1 MDLLELLVRV
11 AGWIFWLAGAAAV
24 GSAGASMLY
33 LALGDRDRAV
43 TLFKGSMAAILVAA
57 FGQNILLSVIA
68 SLGGWSTWS
77 AQAGQVA
84 GHPGAGTAIYV
95 MAFIL
100 LLLAAVNLAR
110 GHVAE
115 GGWMIIGSVLAL
127 AVVVFATQ
135 AFSTTVIQYGGG
147 PLLVEARTDK
157 LFYEPAPR
165 DGVILYVTVRASG
178 LAVDKVN
185 VTVDWGDGTRSKQEV
200 PVGKETIICAPPPS
214 SILGGT
220 CWKKLYYVSGDEAQ
234 RGTFFTINV
243 NATYKNLLRGGN
255 SVVVYVRELPGLPF
269 PFSGLSSYVNTVLS
283 TISGGMLDANK
294 LLYSPVFKLDGPEGA
309 WYSRVLTLAV
319 MVLPVF
325 MLFRIAP
332 GLAYDPGRAI
342 VDGFRDA
349 ALAVVAMLLI
359 PHAYNVTANALN
371 TFTDG
376 IGGSAGATLI
386 AQLAG
391 SALAWGALF
400 ILISLASPGAGFI
413 GGTLILAVAFV
424 AILGTVRWFL
434 LQAIVIASPL
444 LVLAWLHR
452 ALRGAASQLYGMAG
466 SMMLAGPI
474 TALFLL
480 LIAGAFLEGNIL
492 KTAGGSF
499 ALSLAGIFIVGFL
512 PQILSFL
519 AVTGLERMAAARIEA
534 AATRAVPQ
542 MGRAV
547 ATGAVRGVATAGAAG
562 YAALA
567 GAAPRVRL
575 ARPLVD
581 AMRSAGAMVGKA
593 RATVSK
599 ALTGIQHGIEDR
611 VARLTAMVE
620 SGRKIRALEGVKAR
634 LQEIGSIRSPRARRR
649 EAGELAVRLGEL
661 ADEGILS
668 REQYAELLEH
678 LEDPAEAVKAVDRMI
693 EETEEAAQE
702 YEQLDEYRKQKLKAD
717 LALLRIT
724 AQPISKGIENARKST
739 RELEERALRKI
750 GLISGRGPEMRGRG
764 KGRIK
769 GER

>member
-1 MDLLELLVRV
+1 
-11 AGWIFWLAGAAAV
+11 
-24 GSAGASMLY
+24 
-33 LALGDRDRAV
+33 LGDRDRAV

-57 FGQNILLSVIA
+57 FGQNVLLSVIA
-68 SLGGWSTWS
+68 SLGGWSFWS

-84 GHPGAGTAIYV
+84 GYPGAGTAIYV
-95 MAFIL
+95 MAFIM
-100 LLLAAVNLAR
+100 LLLAAINLAR

-185 VTVDWGDGTRSKQEV
+185 VTVDWGDGTRSYQEV

-214 SILGGT
+214 SPIATIANLISGGT

-234 RGTFFTINV
+234 RGAFFTINV

-255 SVVVYVRELPGLPF
+255 SVVIYVRELPGLPF
-269 PFSGLSSYVNTVLS
+269 PFSGLSGYVNTVLS
-283 TISGGMLDANK
+283 SISGGMLDANK
-294 LLYSPVFKLDGPEGA
+294 LLYSPVFKPDGPEGA
-309 WYSRVLTLAV
+309 WYSRTLTLAV

-349 ALAVVAMLLI
+349 ALAVIAMLLI
-359 PHAYNVTANALN
+359 PHAYNVTANVLN

-376 IGGSAGATLI
+376 IGGPAGATLI

-413 GGTLILAVAFV
+413 GGTMLLAVALV

-444 LVLAWLHR
+444 LVLAWLHP
-452 ALRGAASQLYGMAG
+452 ALRGAASQLYGMVG

-547 ATGAVRGVATAGAAG
+547 ATGAVRGAAAAGAAG

-567 GAAPRVRL
+567 GAAARNVRF
-575 ARPLVD
+575 ARPLMD
-581 AMRSAGAMVGKA
+581 TMRSAGAMVGKA
-593 RATVSK
+593 RATISK
-599 ALTGIQHGIEDR
+599 ALTGVQHGIEDR

-620 SGRKIRALEGVKAR
+620 SERKIRALEGVKAR
-634 LQEIGSIRSPRARRR
+634 VQEISSIKNPRARRK
-649 EAGELAVRLGEL
+649 EAGELTVRLGEL

-678 LEDPAEAVKAVDRMI
+678 LEEDPAETVKAVDRMI

-717 LALLRIT
+717 LAFLRIA
-724 AQPISKGIENARKST
+724 AQPIATGIGNTRGST

-750 GLISGRGPEMRGRG
+750 GLIRGRGPERQRQKRREWM
-764 KGRIK
+764 
-769 GER
+769 ER